1 VSILFESGPRLR
13 LEEFRLLR
21 DLVNRHSGM
30 HFDDTSMFIFERRLR
45 ERLKALNLTEFTAYY
60 HYLKYHPNALSELED
75 AVEALVTNE
84 TYFFREEYQ
93 LRAFRKDLL
102 PQIRARA
109 IERGTKRVV
118 LWSAGCST
126 GEEVYTLAILVA
138 HSGLFDG
145 WDVRVFGNDI
155 SKRVLAIARR
165 AVYPPGSFRAMPAE
179 YAEYFSE
186 DAEGMRVHPKIRAM
200 CQFGHLNLLDRDKTS
215 LLGRVDAIFCRNV
228 LIYFDAESRRRVID
242 TFYERLQ
249 PGGHLLLGHSESLL
263 HVSTAFEL
271 AHLSSDMVYRR
282 PMDSRPRRDE
292 AIPITVELADKP
304 RGPR

>member
-1 VSILFESGPRLR
+1 MSVLFDSGPKLKV
-13 LEEFRLLR
+13 EEFRLLR
-21 DLVNRHSGM
+21 DLVNRYSGM
-30 HFDDTSMFIFERRLR
+30 HFDDASMFVFERRLR
-45 ERLKALNLTEFTAYY
+45 DRLRALGLTDFTAYY
-60 HYLKYHPNALSELED
+60 HHLRYHPNAAAELED

-93 LRAFRKDLL
+93 LRAFRNDLL
-102 PQIRARA
+102 PAIHARA
-109 IERGTKRVV
+109 LARGTRRVM

-138 HSGLFDG
+138 RSGLFDG

-155 SKRVLAIARR
+155 SRRVLAVARR
-165 AVYPPGSFRAMPAE
+165 AVYPPSSFRAMPPE
-179 YAEYFSE
+179 YAEYF
-186 DAEGMRVHPKIRAM
+186 AEEEGGMRVHPRIRAM
-200 CQFGHLNLLDRDKTS
+200 CQFGHLNLLDRDKTA

-228 LIYFDAESRRRVID
+228 LIYFDTTSRKKVID
-242 TFYERLQ
+242 TFYERLH

-282 PMDSRPRRDE
+282 PLDPVRMPGSGGSR
-292 AIPITVELADKP
+292 
-304 RGPR
+304 

>member
-1 VSILFESGPRLR
+1 MSILFDSGPKLR
-13 LEEFRLLR
+13 IEEFRLLR
-21 DLVNRHSGM
+21 DLVNRYSGM
-30 HFDDTSMFIFERRLR
+30 HFDDASMFVFERRLR
-45 ERLKALNLTEFTAYY
+45 DRLRALDLPDFTAYY
-60 HYLKYHPNALSELED
+60 HHLRYHPSAQAELED

-93 LRAFRKDLL
+93 LRAFRNDLL
-102 PQIRARA
+102 PA
-109 IERGTKRVV
+109 IHEQALARGTKRIM

-138 HSGLFDG
+138 RSGLFDG

-155 SKRVLAIARR
+155 SRRVLATARR
-165 AVYPPGSFRAMPAE
+165 AVYPPSSFRAMPPE
-179 YAEYFSE
+179 YAEFFVE
-186 DAEGMRVHPKIRAM
+186 EEGGMRVIPRIRAM
-200 CQFGHLNLLDRDKTS
+200 CQFGHLNLLDGDKTT

-228 LIYFDAESRRRVID
+228 LIYFDTTSRKKVID
-242 TFYERLQ
+242 TFYERLH

-282 PMDSRPRRDE
+282 PLESARARREGGD
-292 AIPITVELADKP
+292 
-304 RGPR
+304 R